1 MTLFYEYSYYFTQ
14 CGFVSTSIANTL
26 FIYLTIL
33 HIKKI
38 TGTYKVMVLV
48 FSFVGIF
55 FSAWELVSRPF
66 AHNYNKALMYFSLNS
81 WLNEYPEFLRIAI
94 CIYAALY
101 LVILAIIAVQFLFR
115 YFTLCQ
121 PNISRKFGGAGVI
134 VWMFYILLSG
144 AIYGGAMYV
153 YCDSDD
159 FSDSYMRDIIAETYE
174 LNITQVPRYVIVPYS
189 EDGSIRWRIIKFLL
203 SGVAAIALQYLI
215 IIYCGVR
222 MHTVLQK
229 ELAQQSIVNRKLQK
243 QFFRALVVQTI
254 VPTLLFVLP
263 IAPFLIGP
271 LIQPFFLFE
280 MNFQTGWMYV
290 ILCLYPPIDTIAFM
304 LIVSEYKKAT
314 LEMFKPV
321 LPKRVKVTSEIST
334 STAAAVTR

>member
-14 CGFVSTSIANTL
+14 CGFVTTSIANTL

-38 TGTYKVMVLV
+38 TGPYKVMVLV

-55 FSAWELVSRPF
+55 FATWELVSRPF

-81 WLNEYPEFLRIAI
+81 WLEESPEFLRIAI

-101 LVILAIIAVQFLFR
+101 IVILAIIAVQFLFR
-115 YFTLCQ
+115 YFTLCR
-121 PNISRKFGGAGVI
+121 PNFSRKFGGAGVM
-134 VWMFYILLSG
+134 VWMFYVLLSG

-153 YCDSDD
+153 YCDPDE
-159 FSDSYMRDIIAETYE
+159 FSDSYMRDIISDTYE
-174 LNITQVPRYVIVPYS
+174 LNITNVPRYVIVPYS

-203 SGVAAIALQYLI
+203 SGVATIALQYLI

-229 ELAQQSIVNRKLQK
+229 ELAQQSVVNRKLQK

-321 LPKRVKVTSEIST
+321 LPKTIKVTSEIST

>member
-1 MTLFYEYSYYFTQ
+1 MTLFYEYSYIFTQ

-48 FSFVGIF
+48 FSFIGLF

-66 AHNYNKALMYFSLNS
+66 CHNYNKALMYFSLNT
-81 WLNEYPEFLRIAI
+81 WLAEYPEFLRIAI
-94 CIYAALY
+94 GIYAALY
-101 LVILAIIAVQFLFR
+101 IVILAIIAVQFLFR

-121 PNISRKFGGAGVI
+121 QNFARKFGGTGVI
-134 VWMFYILLSG
+134 VWMFYVFLSG
-144 AIYGGAMYV
+144 SIYAGTMHVFCG
-153 YCDSDD
+153 SDE
-159 FSDSYMRDIIAETYE
+159 FSDSYMRGT
-174 LNITQVPRYVIVPYS
+174 LTNVRHC
-189 EDGSIRWRIIKFLL
+189 RWGVIKFLL
-203 SGVAAIALQYLI
+203 SGVAIIALQYLI
-215 IIYCGVR
+215 IIYCGVS
-222 MHTVLQK
+222 MHNVLQK
-229 ELAQQSIVNRKLQK
+229 EFAQQSVVNRKLQK

-254 VPTLLFVLP
+254 VPTFLFVLP

-280 MNFQTGWMYV
+280 MNFETGWMYV

-304 LIVSEYKKAT
+304 LIVSEYKTAT

-321 LPKRVKVTSEIST
+321 LPKGVKVTSEIST
-334 STAAAVTR
+334 STAAAVTRQ